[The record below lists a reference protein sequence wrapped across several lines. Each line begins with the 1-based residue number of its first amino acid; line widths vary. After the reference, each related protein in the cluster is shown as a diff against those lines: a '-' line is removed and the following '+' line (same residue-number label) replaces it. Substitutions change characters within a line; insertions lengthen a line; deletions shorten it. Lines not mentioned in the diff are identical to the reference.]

1 MLDTSD
7 LIVLWWKVIYEI
19 DTLTAALGG
28 VPKHHLIATIFAITI
43 GVGRVFW
50 DKRSPGVNAH
60 RVDQEY
66 NASAKTFYD
75 AYTKRLNF
83 EASGDPVL

>member
-1 MLDTSD
+1 MLGGYRFDISPNSLVLLDTPD

-28 VPKHHLIATIFAITI
+28 VPIHHLIATIFAITI
-43 GVGRVFW
+43 GVGRDLSFG

-66 NASAKTFYD
+66 NASAKT
-75 AYTKRLNF
+75 
-83 EASGDPVL
+83 